1 MKPSLPASRQRGV
14 TLIEAGVVVALAAIL
29 LASAAPDMRRFVEA
43 RRLDA
48 LADRLA
54 TDLQFARIE
63 SVARARPVRLTLHA
77 GADVVCYLLHTGPA
91 ASCRCD
97 DGGRAA
103 CDEGAEPIKAVAWPA
118 TERITVSAN
127 VGSMLFDPVLGTV
140 TPTGT
145 WRVVAADGRAIHH
158 VVNLIGR
165 VRSCSP
171 QGAVAGHAAC

>member
-1 MKPSLPASRQRGV
+1 MRHHLPRRERGV
-14 TLIEAGVVVALAAIL
+14 TLIEAGVVVALTAIL
-29 LASAAPDMRRFVEA
+29 LASAAPDMRRFIDA

-54 TDLQFARIE
+54 ADLQFARIE
-63 SVARARPVRLTLHA
+63 SVARARPIRITLQA
-77 GADVVCYLLHTGPA
+77 GAGAGCYLLHTGSA
-91 ASCRCD
+91 TQCRCD
-97 DGGRAA
+97 ADGRAT
-103 CDEGAEPIKAVAWPA
+103 CDGDAEAIKAVAVPA
-118 TERITVSAN
+118 TDRITLAAN

-171 QGAVAGHAAC
+171 QGAVSGHAAC